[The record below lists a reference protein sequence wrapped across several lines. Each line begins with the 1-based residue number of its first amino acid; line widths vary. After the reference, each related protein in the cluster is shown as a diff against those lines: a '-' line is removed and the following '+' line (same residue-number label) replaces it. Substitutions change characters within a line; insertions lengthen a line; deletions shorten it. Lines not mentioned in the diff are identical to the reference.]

1 MIQSQLVTQMIQ
13 FNKTFFDNSY
23 KAMEMLWKQGE
34 TTTSSL
40 LEQAV
45 WLPKEGQKAIQ
56 AWMQS
61 YKKGC
66 DVFKKAV
73 DQNYNHVEDLFACLT
88 E

>member
-1 MIQSQLVTQMIQ
+1 MIQSQLVNQMIQ
-13 FNKTFFDNSY
+13 FNKTVFDNSY
-23 KAMEMLWKQGE
+23 NAMEMLWKQGE
-34 TTTSSL
+34 KTTSTL

-45 WLPKEGQKAIQ
+45 WLPEEGQKAIQ
-56 AWMQS
+56 AWMQT

-73 DQNYNHVEDLFACLT
+73 DQNYKNVEDLFVFLT